1 MIHVFRYLFW
11 TSYNTYQMAYLISSL
26 WCLKFNTPNGKP
38 SIFSFTPAHPMI
50 FSSFSIIFTSVD
62 GPSRAQS
69 VILWELLYSFSSYL
83 VFPLPGMLLFIHGHG
98 SLLLSWRRR
107 GSKWHDQGYGVPAA
121 PHPGR
126 KLNPCHGSPLPKP
139 SRHQGE
145 GAGRDRGRKEAL
157 AV

>member
-1 MIHVFRYLFW
+1 MIHFMTHVFRYLFW
-11 TSYNTYQMAYLISSL
+11 TSYNTYQMAYLTSSL

-83 VFPLPGMLLFIHGHG
+83 VFPLPGMLLFIHGHS
-98 SLLLSWRRR
+98 SLLLSLASAQCHFFREA
-107 GSKWHDQGYGVPAA
+107 HLDY
-121 PHPGR
+121 HPWV
-126 KLNPCHGSPLPKP
+126 LFSIPLPTLSSHEKLVSP
-139 SRHQGE
+139 HIY
-145 GAGRDRGRKEAL
+145 L
-157 AV
+157 PI